1 MTGTGLADNLYRALA
16 RRGLTIKSA
25 ARHCGRHPDS
35 LERVFLGATAKIDA
49 TMLDRLARAIAARA
63 GDASERDRFI
73 CEIFGVAPH
82 GGRSDAQPRP

>member
-49 TMLDRLARAIAARA
+49 MMLDRLARAIADRA
-63 GDASERDRFI
+63 GDAGERDRFI
-73 CEIFGVAPH
+73 CEIFGVVPPGERPYAL
-82 GGRSDAQPRP
+82 PRP